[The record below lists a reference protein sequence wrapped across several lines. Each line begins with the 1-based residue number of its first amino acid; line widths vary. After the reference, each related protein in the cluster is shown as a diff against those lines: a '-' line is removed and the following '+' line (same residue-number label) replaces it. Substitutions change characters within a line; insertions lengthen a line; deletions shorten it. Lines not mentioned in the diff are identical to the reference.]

1 LDSTLE
7 DGFKFVCKL
16 NDLTE
21 NKGHR
26 FLVDD
31 TEVALFNI
39 GDNVFALS
47 NICPHQQTKLIYDGI
62 IEDGCIV
69 CPVHGW
75 MFDLKT
81 GNKKSGRKGL
91 DTYPVR
97 IKNEDVFVKV
107 IPKEF
112 RW

>member
-1 LDSTLE
+1 MDSTLE

-16 NDLTE
+16 NDLTK

-26 FLVDD
+26 FIVDD

-39 GDNVFALS
+39 GDSVFALS
-47 NICPHQQTKLIYDGI
+47 NICPHQQTKVIYDGI

-81 GNKKSGRKGL
+81 GNKKSGRRGL
-91 DTYPVR
+91 DSYPIR
-97 IKNEDVFVKV
+97 INKENVFVKV